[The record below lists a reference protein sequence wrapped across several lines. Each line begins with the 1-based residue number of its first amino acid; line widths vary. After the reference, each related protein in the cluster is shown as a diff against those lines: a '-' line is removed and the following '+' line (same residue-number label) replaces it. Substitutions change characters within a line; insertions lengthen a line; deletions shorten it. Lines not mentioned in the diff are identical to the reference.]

1 MIEGMGDLLK
11 RFRPNILAGMLFV
24 TILGGGI
31 SWIGYLMGNEG
42 VISAAGVGAIIGI
55 VNLCSKILESE

>member
-42 VISAAGVGAIIGI
+42 VISAAGVGSIIGI
-55 VNLCSKILESE
+55 LNLCSKILESE

>member
-42 VISAAGVGAIIGI
+42 GISAAGVGAIIGI

>member
-42 VISAAGVGAIIGI
+42 VISAAGVGAIIGM

>member
-31 SWIGYLMGNEG
+31 SWIGYLMGTEG